1 MVLTYLIIDIYNMF
15 IQKEIFFL
23 FLKDMERVPYRGEFH
38 TFSIKD
44 GSFRILFIQDMEV
57 AENGKM
63 YNMRWEKFPER
74 FKEEKNEK

>member
-1 MVLTYLIIDIYNMF
+1 
-15 IQKEIFFL
+15 
-23 FLKDMERVPYRGEFH
+23 MERVPYRGEFH
-38 TFSIKD
+38 MFSIKD
-44 GSFRILFIQDMEV
+44 GLFRILFIQDMEV